1 LKRSPDPTC
10 EANGIDMK
18 AKSIAILILLFISI
32 PTHGDEPVILKIDE
46 LKGQEIGLHVEYLE
60 DREKRWNIDDV
71 LKDDVS
77 SGFKKSDKRVLN
89 FGYTTK
95 SAYWLRFKAL
105 NPTSE
110 NIEWYLD
117 FDYPSMDEIELYIP
131 DEKGGFIVK
140 KAGDLIPFH
149 EREIEHRTFVFPMLS
164 KPGTSTYYMRINNRG
179 VKKIPLRI
187 WSKNELYSHM
197 HTDTMIYGIFF
208 GILILAFFY
217 NMFIFI
223 KVKQISYLYLS
234 IHILTSILLVLS
246 KEMHGY
252 QYLWPNTIWMTYFA
266 LLFLPLMFISSILF
280 VRSFLETAHYT
291 PRIDK
296 ALLLYLALLI
306 IIVGLFPILSFER
319 YLKALITLML
329 VRPLRI
335 VLTIIAAIIVLRRGL
350 RAGKYFL
357 IASAIYSL
365 LGYMEFFEYIGIV
378 PHYLL
383 ASLGHEIGLSAYIV
397 ILSLGLAD
405 RINTLNIDLKKE
417 ITEHRRAEDTLR
429 VSEERLFSFMDSASD
444 SFYLLDADLNF
455 VEINKRGLE
464 LIGKGREEIIGKHI
478 TDIVPDVKESG
489 RYEKH
494 LEVMRTGEPFVVE
507 DFVPH
512 PIFGDLHFILKS
524 FKVGDG
530 LGVIAS
536 DITDRKLAEEQIRT
550 SLKEKE
556 ILLKEIHHRVKNN
569 LQIMSSII
577 DLQARSV
584 EEEEAR
590 KHFKDCRNRIQ
601 SMALIHGSLY
611 SSGEL
616 VRINFNNY
624 TRNLI
629 LQLIH
634 SYQSTSKEIEQK
646 INVDDIHLDIDTAV
660 PCALIM
666 NEMITNSLIH
676 AFPTGRGE
684 ISVDFKHHGEV
695 YRLII
700 SDNGRGLPEELDFKN
715 TKTLGLYMVRILTKQ
730 ICGDLEL
737 DRTSGT
743 RFTLTFP
750 ERSHASYSE
759 EAKRDI

>member
-1 LKRSPDPTC
+1 
-10 EANGIDMK
+10 MK

-32 PTHGDEPVILKIDE
+32 PTHGSEPFILKISE
-46 LKGQEIGLHVEYLE
+46 LKGQTIGHHIEYLE
-60 DREKRWNIDDV
+60 DREKRWNIDDI
-71 LKDDVS
+71 LNDNVS
-77 SGFKKSDKRVLN
+77 SGFNKSDKRTLN

-95 SAYWLRFKAL
+95 SAYWLRFKVL

-110 NIEWYLD
+110 NSEWFLD
-117 FDYPSMDEIELYIP
+117 LDYPSMDEIELYIP
-131 DEKGGFIVK
+131 DEKGGFSIK
-140 KAGDLIPFH
+140 RAGDLLPFH
-149 EREIEHRTFVFPMLS
+149 EREIEHRTFIFPMLS
-164 KPGTSTYYMRINNRG
+164 KPGISTYYMRINNRG
-179 VKKIPLRI
+179 VKKIPLRV
-187 WSKNELYSHM
+187 WSRNELYRHM
-197 HTDTMIYGIFF
+197 HTDNMIYGIFF

-217 NMFIFI
+217 NAFVFI
-223 KVKQISYLYLS
+223 KVRQISYLYLS

-246 KEMHGY
+246 KEMHGFR
-252 QYLWPNTIWMTYFA
+252 YLWPNTIWMTDSAVLFTP
-266 LLFLPLMFISSILF
+266 LLLILTILF
-280 VRSFLETAHYT
+280 TRSFLETAHYT
-291 PRIDK
+291 PKIDK
-296 ALLLYLALLI
+296 ALLIFLALST
-306 IIVGLFPILSFER
+306 IVIGLFPFLSFAQ
-319 YLKALITLML
+319 YLNVLIISLQL
-329 VRPLRI
+329 QPIRI
-335 VLTIIAAIIVLRRGL
+335 VLTIVAAIVVLRKGL
-350 RAGKYFL
+350 RSGRYFL
-357 IASAIYSL
+357 IATVINSL
-365 LGYMEFFEYIGIV
+365 LGYMEVFEYIGIV
-378 PHYLL
+378 PHYVP
-383 ASLGHEIGLSAYIV
+383 AALGHEIGLSAYII

-417 ITEHRRAEDTLR
+417 IMEHMRTEDTLR
-429 VSEERLFSFMDSASD
+429 VSEERLFSFMNSASD
-444 SFYLLDADLNF
+444 SFYLLDAYLNF

-464 LIGKGREEIIGKHI
+464 IIGKRREEVIGKHI

-524 FKVGDG
+524 FKVGEG

-536 DITDRKLAEEQIRT
+536 DITNHKLAEEQIKA

-577 DLQARSV
+577 DLQSRSV
-584 EEEEAR
+584 EEIEVR
-590 KHFKDCRNRIQ
+590 KHFKDCQNRIH
-601 SMALIHGSLY
+601 SMALIHESLY

-624 TRNLI
+624 TRSLI
-629 LQLIH
+629 SQLIS
-634 SYQSTSKEIEQK
+634 SYQSMSKEIEQT

-666 NEMITNSLIH
+666 NELITNSLKH
-676 AFPTGRGE
+676 AFPMERGE
-684 ISVDFKHHGEV
+684 IRVDFNHHNEG

-700 SDNGRGLPEELDFKN
+700 YDNGRGLPEELDFKN
-715 TKTLGLYMVRILTKQ
+715 TKTLGLYMVRILTEQ
-730 ICGDLEL
+730 IRGDIEL

-750 ERSHASYSE
+750 KRSEASY
-759 EAKRDI
+759 AKGAKKDI